1 MAVKRMRTDNEKHDG
16 VSPVVGVMLMLVV
29 TIIAAALV
37 AAFAG
42 GLGSAATPAPSVGF
56 DFTIHAGGKT
66 SSYPGVVCEIPVATG
81 EFTSNQLK
89 IITTYVVPDTYN
101 GVPLTNA
108 GKTITHTITGQVED
122 YGIDLSSGGASV
134 GWGSAPVYSA
144 SDDPFV
150 PKTQVYNAPIV
161 ATTGN
166 GLTVGYDMND
176 YLYFGGNAPIASG
189 TEWWFKEIDR
199 FLGFPTTE
207 RTIYGFTEGSVVHIT
222 VIHVPSGTVLSDQD
236 VTALW

>member
-1 MAVKRMRTDNEKHDG
+1 MRTDNEKNDG

-29 TIIAAALV
+29 TIIVAALV

-42 GLGSAATPAPSVGF
+42 GLGSSAPPAPSAGF

-66 SSYPGVVCEIPVATG
+66 ASYPGVVCEIPVATG

-122 YGIDLSSGGASV
+122 YGIDLSSGSASV
-134 GWGSAPVYSA
+134 SWASAPVYSA

>member
-1 MAVKRMRTDNEKHDG
+1 MDVKRMRTDNEKNDG

-42 GLGSAATPAPSVGF
+42 GLGSAATPAPSAGF

-66 SSYPGVVCEIPVATG
+66 VSYPGVVCEIPVATG

-122 YGIDLSSGGASV
+122 YGIDLSSDGRPS
-134 GWGSAPVYSA
+134 WRSAPVYSV

-150 PKTQVYNAPIV
+150 PKTQVYDAPIV
-161 ATTGN
+161 VTTGN

>member
-1 MAVKRMRTDNEKHDG
+1 MRTDNEKNDG

-29 TIIAAALV
+29 TIIVAALV

-42 GLGSAATPAPSVGF
+42 GLGSAATPAPSACF

-66 SSYPGVVCEIPVATG
+66 SSYRGVVCDIPAAAG
-81 EFTSNQLK
+81 QFTSNQLK
-89 IITTYVVPDTYN
+89 IITTYVVPDTCN
-101 GVPLTNA
+101 GMHLTNA

-134 GWGSAPVYSA
+134 GWASAPVYSA

-199 FLGFPTTE
+199 FFGFPTAE
-207 RTIYGFTEGSVVHIT
+207 RTTYGFTEGSVVHIT

-236 VTALW
+236 VTAIW